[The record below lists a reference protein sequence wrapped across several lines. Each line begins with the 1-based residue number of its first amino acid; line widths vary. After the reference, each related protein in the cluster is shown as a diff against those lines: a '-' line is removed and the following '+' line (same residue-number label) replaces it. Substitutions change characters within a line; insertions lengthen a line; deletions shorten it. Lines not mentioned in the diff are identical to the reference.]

1 MTGRFEKLAIS
12 DVGDFTYGISPKPI
26 KLANGMIIG
35 GGIVYPE
42 INFTLPPMDI
52 NEKTMEEVK
61 RQYREMIDG
70 ILTRASE
77 LTIPGL
83 VVEVELLPPTTIHP
97 EWGIEITNI
106 VRDAMREYE
115 SRHGLK
121 SVMRITP
128 NDVRDMIR
136 PPRMSEGP
144 MLEAMLETFRGCAQ
158 AGAEFL
164 AIESTGGK
172 EVHDDALL
180 TCDLQAVIF
189 SLGVMA
195 ARDMERLWKAIVS
208 IANETGSIPSG
219 DTACGFG
226 NTAMMLA
233 EKGYIP
239 RVFAAV
245 VRVVS
250 AVRSLVAYEAGAVGP
265 SKDCA
270 YEGPY
275 IKAIT
280 GYPIAMEGKSAACAH
295 FSPLGNIAAAV
306 ADLWSNESVQN
317 VKLLAGMAPTVSIEQ
332 LAYDCRLMNTASQ
345 DGRESALKLRD
356 WFVGSDSRLDPQA
369 YVLRPDVVLMISKEI
384 LRESTHYDQARAAAQ
399 ATIEALKAAGRE
411 GRVIISDRERPWLE
425 KMQKDL
431 DAMPDTED
439 EAWRVVKERI
449 DLNKVVLEDYGLA

>member
-1 MTGRFEKLAIS
+1 MSGQFNKLAI
-12 DVGDFTYGISPKPI
+12 DTLEDFVYGTAPRPL
-26 KLANGMIIG
+26 KLAGGMAIG
-35 GGIVYPE
+35 GGTVYPE

-52 NEKTMEEVK
+52 SDETMDEVK
-61 RQYREMIDG
+61 RHYTEMIEG
-70 ILTRASE
+70 VLTRARE
-77 LTIPGL
+77 LNVPGL
-83 VVEVELLPPTTIHP
+83 VVEVELLPPATMRP
-97 EWGIEITNI
+97 EWGIEITKI
-106 VRDAMREYE
+106 VREAMHEYE

-136 PPRMSEGP
+136 PPRMSGGQ
-144 MLEAMLETFRGCAQ
+144 MLDAMLETFRGCALS
-158 AGAEFL
+158 GAELL

-180 TCDLQAVIF
+180 ACDLPTVIF
-189 SLGVMA
+189 SLGVMG
-195 ARDMERLWKAIVS
+195 ARDMARLWNAIVA
-208 IANETGSIPSG
+208 IARETGSIPSG

-245 VRVVS
+245 VRVITV
-250 AVRSLVAYEAGAVGP
+250 VRSLVAYEVGAVGP

-295 FSPLGNIAAAV
+295 LSPLGNIPAAV

-317 VKLLAGMAPTVSIEQ
+317 IKLLGGMAPTVSMEQ
-332 LAYDCRLMNTASQ
+332 LAYDCRLMNTAGQ
-345 DGRESALKLRD
+345 EGKGSARKLRD
-356 WFVGSDSRLDPQA
+356 WL
-369 YVLRPDVVLMISKEI
+369 
-384 LRESTHYDQARAAAQ
+384 
-399 ATIEALKAAGRE
+399 
-411 GRVIISDRERPWLE
+411 
-425 KMQKDL
+425 
-431 DAMPDTED
+431 
-439 EAWRVVKERI
+439 
-449 DLNKVVLEDYGLA
+449 